1 MRKKLLLIAALMM
14 MALSMPAAPVDATTA
29 SSKAASFVQNHE
41 GNGRLMSSSPD
52 VTLVHTATSTV
63 DASQATYYIF
73 NTSSSFVIVSGDDR
87 AQEVLMY
94 GDAPL
99 DMNSIPTNMQV
110 WLDGYQEQLDWLIAN
125 PDAEVQ
131 TVAQRAPRRA
141 TKAVEPLLTAIWDQ
155 SAPFYN
161 LCPTVGGNTCLTG
174 CPATSLS
181 MIFYFWKWPTSAT
194 GEIPAYSDYNG
205 TSYDALSSTTFQWSL
220 MRDDYT
226 GSYTTAQGNAVATL
240 MRYVGQAEHM
250 AYGVNSSG
258 ILATEAS
265 LIVDACNLLG
275 YDSNTVRL
283 VQKTTALSDGETLYT
298 DNEWQEMMIN
308 ELEEGRPI
316 EYLAISSMKGGHAFN
331 VDGYD
336 GDGMFHI
343 NWGWSGSGNGYCA
356 LNAFADNAA
365 AVFNQFQQM
374 VIGIQPPEEYF
385 GPYIRVKPTDV
396 EVAGRV
402 GDTTTVTFELSS
414 VNLTDAVTL
423 TLEDENGVFAVN
435 PSTISIAASEDTA
448 MVTVSFIPQDFGT
461 FTATVVCRSP
471 GAVDRTVTV
480 TGNAT
485 LRKYVPVMQPADESA
500 ITSTSFRADWTD
512 QTPSRHVAGYTL
524 EVSQEELIPT
534 VQLLD
539 ERDWSG
545 LAKESGNKASN
556 ASAYLP
562 DGWEFSGS
570 RLYLDGGCISLYRGS
585 TIITRE
591 YDFTGYDKATVV
603 ITGKA
608 YSTSSVGSS
617 TLTLSTASNEDDT
630 QILTLQADYATDTIV
645 LDVATTDQIIML
657 AGYYP
662 DLRCIEVYAGDLREV
677 PSLMAPKVSGSDT
690 YRLIEGIT
698 PDRAYTVTNLL
709 SGGTF
714 YYRVKT
720 QFTDGTW
727 CDWSNIQT
735 VTLVAGSHTV
745 GDVNSDGDINISD
758 VTVLIDRVL
767 AGKAMD
773 GCCEECA
780 DVNGD
785 GTIDITDVTALIDM
799 VLAGK

>member
-1 MRKKLLLIAALMM
+1 MRKKLLLFAA
-14 MALSMPAAPVDATTA
+14 ASVAAVSMSAAPVDVTTA
-29 SSKAASFVQNHE
+29 GAKAQSFLMSQTTR
-41 GNGRLMSSSPD
+41 GRLMSTAAHD
-52 VTLVHTATSTV
+52 VKLEYTATSAA
-63 DASQATYYIF
+63 DASRATYYIF
-73 NTSSSFVIVSGDDR
+73 NTSGSFVIVSGDDR
-87 AQEVLMY
+87 AEEILMY

-99 DMNSIPTNMQV
+99 DMNNIPTNMQV
-110 WLDGYQEQLDWLIAN
+110 WLEGYQEQLEWLVAN
-125 PDAEVQ
+125 PDVEVQ
-131 TVAQRAPRRA
+131 TAAQRAPRRA
-141 TKAVEPLLTAIWDQ
+141 SKVVEPLLTAIWDQ

-161 LCPTVGGNTCLTG
+161 LCPTVGGSTCLTG

-181 MIFYFWKWPTSAT
+181 MIFYFWKWPTAAT
-194 GEIPAYSDYNG
+194 GEMPAYTDYNG
-205 TSYDALSSTTFQWSL
+205 TSYDALPSATFQWSL

-250 AYGVNSSG
+250 AYGVSASG

-283 VQKTTALSDGETLYT
+283 VQKTTALTNGETLYT
-298 DNEWQEMMIN
+298 DDEWQEMMIN

-316 EYLAISSMKGGHAFN
+316 EYLAISSLRGGHAFN

-385 GPYIRVKPTDV
+385 GPYIRVKPTEV
-396 EVAGRV
+396 ELAGRV
-402 GDTTTVTFELSS
+402 GDTTMVTFELSS

-423 TLEDENGVFAVN
+423 KLEDENGVFAVN

-448 MVTVSFIPQDFGT
+448 LVTVSFMPQDFGT
-461 FTATVVCRSP
+461 FTATVVCSSP
-471 GAVDRTVTV
+471 GATDKRVTV

-485 LRKYVPVMQPADESA
+485 LRKYVPVMQSADESA
-500 ITSTSFRADWTD
+500 VTSTSFRADWTD

-524 EVSQEELIPT
+524 EVSQNQLIPT
-534 VQLLD
+534 VTLLD
-539 ERDWSG
+539 EYDWSG
-545 LAKESGNKASN
+545 LAKETANKAK
-556 ASAYLP
+556 SATDYLP
-562 DGWEFSGS
+562 EGWEFSGNK
-570 RLYLDGGCISLYRGS
+570 LYLDGGCISLSRGA
-585 TIITRE
+585 TITTRE
-591 YDFTGYDKATVV
+591 YDFRGYDKATVV

-608 YSTSSVGSS
+608 YSANTVGTS
-617 TLTLSTASNEDDT
+617 TLTLSTASNEDET
-630 QILTLQADYATDTIV
+630 QVLTLAAEYATDTVV
-645 LDVATTDQIIML
+645 LDVATTDQIYIM
-657 AGYYP
+657 AGYFP
-662 DLRCIEVYAGDLREV
+662 DLQDIKVYAGDLREV
-677 PSLMAPKVSGSDT
+677 PSLNAAKVSGGET

-698 PDRAYTVTNLL
+698 PDRAYTVTDLL

-735 VTLVAGSHTV
+735 VTLSAVSHMT
-745 GDVNSDGDINISD
+745 GDVNHDGVVNIS
-758 VTVLIDRVL
+758 
-767 AGKAMD
+767 
-773 GCCEECA
+773 
-780 DVNGD
+780 
-785 GTIDITDVTALIDM
+785 DVTALIDFILGGDSQGACVVCSDVNGDGVIDISDVTALIDL
-799 VLAGK
+799 VLEK